1 MSIEAVES
9 VIGKAIL
16 DAEFRTQLFAE
27 PDKVLARFD
36 LTDAE
41 KAQLKRVDR
50 ETLNVLSSA
59 LDPRISKTKT
69 DANHGH
75 EG

>member
-16 DAEFRTQLFAE
+16 DGEFRTELFAE

-41 KAQLKRVDR
+41 KAQLKSVDR
-50 ETLNVLSSA
+50 ETLNALSTA
-59 LDPRISKTKT
+59 LDARISKTKL
-69 DANHGH
+69 DINHGH
-75 EG
+75 QG

>member
-41 KAQLKRVDR
+41 KAQLKSVNR
-50 ETLNVLSSA
+50 ETLNVLGSA
-59 LDPRISKTKT
+59 LDPRISKNKSDT
-69 DANHGH
+69 DHGH
-75 EG
+75 QG